1 MKRRV
6 YVRACPGSEFKVND
20 GEPLRFVACG
30 ELEGILEP
38 YPCPAAPANPVAES
52 GAVPTIMSLC

>member
-1 MKRRV
+1 M
-6 YVRACPGSEFKVND
+6 RACPGSEFKVND